1 MYAIAEI
8 GSIRSASSRN
18 ARGILQKSALQRNT
32 LQRGTLQSTIPKD
45 TFPGFRGRKITVSI
59 TYRAP
64 YAQQLSQDTGQTGIQ
79 IKQETGAAFQDGK
92 YIITIIYKKRR
103 GTIIG
108 HESPFMKLYPVSLVI
123 YLYFAYEPLV
133 PGAFMDRHRKYLHTG
148 RGSYARPRTIRLFL
162 EIFTRLDSDGA
173 VLRHHGKITYRGKI
187 SRGKQ
192 CLGCLDTHSRI
203 GTA

>member
-8 GSIRSASSRN
+8 GSRRSSRGAKSTLQRN
-18 ARGILQKSALQRNT
+18 TLKRGTLQRNT
-32 LQRGTLQSTIPKD
+32 LQSTIQKD

-64 YAQQLSQDTGQTGIQ
+64 YAQQLSQYTGQTGIQ

-92 YIITIIYKKRR
+92 YIIAIIYEKGS

-108 HESPFMKLYPVSLVI
+108 HESPFMKLHPVSLVI

-133 PGAFMDRHRKYLHTG
+133 PGTFKDRN
-148 RGSYARPRTIRLFL
+148 
-162 EIFTRLDSDGA
+162 
-173 VLRHHGKITYRGKI
+173 
-187 SRGKQ
+187 
-192 CLGCLDTHSRI
+192 
-203 GTA
+203 